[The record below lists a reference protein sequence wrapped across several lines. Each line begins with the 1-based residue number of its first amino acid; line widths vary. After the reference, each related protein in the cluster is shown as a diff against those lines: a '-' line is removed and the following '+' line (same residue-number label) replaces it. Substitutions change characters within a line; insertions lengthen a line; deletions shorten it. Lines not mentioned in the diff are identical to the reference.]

1 MNKTLLDKLKQ
12 VTIEEEAILNGSRI
26 EKSLYTQKNQF
37 EVESNKVL
45 DAEKFNYS
53 SNAYTFY

>member
-26 EKSLYTQKNQF
+26 EKSLYTQKN
-37 EVESNKVL
+37 
-45 DAEKFNYS
+45 
-53 SNAYTFY
+53 